1 MNPKMRLLELLQSFE
16 PADDKERADKT
27 RMIEFV
33 KSLGQPLSRTEL
45 QAHFTGSAVVIHP
58 SHEQVCLNFH
68 GKLQR
73 WMQVGGHS
81 EEADG
86 GDIAATALR
95 EAREETGLE
104 VEHFGGSPYLFDID
118 IHTIPAR
125 TTEPEHLHLDLRFLL
140 LAKTETIIL
149 DPNESGDV
157 RWFPWNE
164 ALSLLSA
171 DPGCQRLFKKAQQL
185 AKVASP

>member
-1 MNPKMRLLELLQSFE
+1 MNPKVRLLELLQPFR
-16 PADDKERADKT
+16 PADDKEHADKA

-33 KSLGQPLSRTEL
+33 ESLELPLSRTQL

-58 SHEQVCLNFH
+58 DRKQVCLNFH
-68 GKLQR
+68 GKLRR

-81 EEADG
+81 EEADE

-95 EAREETGLE
+95 EAKEETGLE
-104 VEHFGGSPYLFDID
+104 VEHFTGSPLLFDLD

-125 TTEPEHLHLDLRFLL
+125 PTEPEHLHLDLRFLV
-140 LAKTETIIL
+140 LAKTENIIL

-157 RWFPWNE
+157 RWFSWSE
-164 ALSLLSA
+164 ALAILSN
-171 DPGCQRLFKKAQQL
+171 DLGCQRLFKKAEQL